1 MRRLVIGGALT
12 GVGVLGARVLA
23 SKLHTRMM
31 AACERMFE
39 QMPADFPPKRVMRGI
54 EEIQATTARTLQ
66 LLEEGSRGADA
77 PAVTEEVDGE
87 ARLEHAVR

>member
-1 MRRLVIGGALT
+1 MRRLVIGATLT
-12 GVGVLGARVLA
+12 GVAVLGARVLA
-23 SKLHTRMM
+23 PKLHTRMM

-54 EEIQATTARTLQ
+54 EEIQATTARTLE
-66 LLEEGSRGADA
+66 LLEAGPHAGKA

-87 ARLEHAVR
+87 PRLEHAVR

>member
-1 MRRLVIGGALT
+1 MRRLVIGGTLT
-12 GVGVLGARVLA
+12 GVVVLAARVLA
-23 SKLHTRMM
+23 PKLHTRMM

-54 EEIQATTARTLQ
+54 EELQATTARTLQ
-66 LLEEGSRGADA
+66 LLEERSHNP